1 MSGVLHTDSEKF
13 SNTSSYVGEAG
24 IETRKNL
31 FDSSV
36 ITADLIDALAYARA
50 KERDFYHLYTDANTY
65 EEFLAE
71 IRKIFKGAKRDGE
84 HIRSLSNANLSKLIP
99 EGWNQKNAGQILIK
113 IDTTATGI
121 ELPLE
126 LLNSENVSVEPGTYV
141 VNVTK
146 KSVKQLKEFF
156 IAAIGKAG
164 NVANRPNTEAIFRV
178 GKSKKGLKEGKFDVR
193 LPNWSNTSEDKKA
206 FSKWILEEALVKE
219 GKTYKNN
226 FLSKIGI
233 EFEITEGALTIEDL
247 DEEAVPF
254 TQYTL
259 TSAREALKDPET
271 KALLKRVLAQI
282 RNYILN
288 DCLQVSDGFVYD
300 NGRGNI
306 LEKAA
311 YSAWASV
318 EREILTGVA
327 AHFFEGLNLAK
338 GILGA
343 NGEFQVKLINNYLAM
358 VSGNNALANIIG
370 GIVKDGRAEPR
381 TDVQIIS
388 ELGGDMGSVVA
399 GIQVKN
405 VNENTASHL
414 GVSSDLELIAPNLP
428 DGLRDTLA
436 NSMFNSDIR
445 SMVSD
450 VQELLENYLKTYFW
464 KSLNL
469 HVGDGLN
476 PSHTNTFYFV
486 GGTTL
491 VPASIIISEMVG
503 ATGGSL
509 EPDFTIGNL
518 TNPEHGD
525 KYFASRP
532 GGDDSGEAPYF
543 VDYWKAGRYIVRGAE
558 DFSETAEN
566 ESLYNKLLKGV
577 SVNAEINMT
586 GIISSYVNFSKGSME
601 IFPH

>member
-13 SNTSSYVGEAG
+13 SNTSSYVGEVG
-24 IETRKNL
+24 VETRKNL

-36 ITADLIDALAYARA
+36 ITADLLNAYAYALGR
-50 KERDFYHLYTDANTY
+50 ERDFYHLYTNANTY

-71 IRKIFKGAKRDGE
+71 VREIFKGAKGDAE
-84 HIRSLSNANLSKLIP
+84 KIRNLSNFNLSQEKYIPKDWNKKSATRVTLI
-99 EGWNQKNAGQILIK
+99 
-113 IDTTATGI
+113 I
-121 ELPLE
+121 ESNPLE
-126 LLNSENVSVEPGTYV
+126 LDLDKFNFTGVNIKGTLEKGEKLFIQLDENT
-141 VNVTK
+141 
-146 KSVKQLKEFF
+146 VKDMKAFLVQW
-156 IAAIGKAG
+156 IG
-164 NVANRPNTEAIFRV
+164 EAQQGRQDKHI
-178 GKSKKGLKEGKFDVR
+178 SKKDISISSQFKNDSTADKNLIEWIRKNWKSNKVTQEVLKSIGLG
-193 LPNWSNTSEDKKA
+193 
-206 FSKWILEEALVKE
+206 
-219 GKTYKNN
+219 
-226 FLSKIGI
+226 
-233 EFEITEGALTIEDL
+233 FEISEAQMTIKDLAPNIRPFAKYTKTGANESLSIRDDL
-247 DEEAVPF
+247 KTAKGR
-254 TQYTL
+254 
-259 TSAREALKDPET
+259 ARLQAT
-271 KALLKRVLAQI
+271 
-282 RNYILN
+282 LN
-288 DCLQVSDGFVYD
+288 DIRHFILDTCLQINSGFVYD
-300 NGRGNI
+300 GKGNV
-306 LEKAA
+306 LKKAA
-311 YSAWASV
+311 ESAWSSI
-318 EREILTGVA
+318 EGEIMSGIESFWL
-327 AHFFEGLNLAK
+327 EGRNLSK
-338 GILGA
+338 GLLGA
-343 NGEFQVKLINNYLAM
+343 GGEFQVKLISNYLAI
-358 VSGNNALANIIG
+358 VSGNNALAKIIG
-370 GIVKDGRAEPR
+370 GIIQDGRAEPR

-414 GVSSDLELIAPNLP
+414 SVSSDLDLIAPNLP

-445 SMVSD
+445 SMVDD

-476 PSHTNTFYFV
+476 PNHTNTFYFV

-491 VPASIIISEMVG
+491 VPASVIIREMVS

-532 GGDDSGEAPYF
+532 GGDKSGEAPYF

-586 GIISSYVNFSKGSME
+586 GIISSYVSFSKGSMD